1 MARRFTGIVR
11 QVDEL
16 GRIVLP
22 AELRRTMSLD
32 SGKAS
37 VEIYVDDDSVILR
50 PLGMCCRICG
60 ETGEEKLVSVKDI
73 TLCRKCINTYVGLKN
88 ASAKAATQ

>member
-1 MARRFTGIVR
+1 MAKRFTGIVR

-22 AELRRTMSLD
+22 AELRRSMSLN
-32 SGKAS
+32 SGNAA

-50 PLGMCCRICG
+50 PLGIRCRICG
-60 ETGEEKLVSVKDI
+60 ETDEAKLVSVNDM
-73 TLCRKCINTYVGLKN
+73 TLCQKCISDFNSQKN
-88 ASAKAATQ
+88 ALAKPSSK

>member
-1 MARRFTGIVR
+1 MAKRFTGIVR

-22 AELRRTMSLD
+22 AELRRSMSLN
-32 SGKAS
+32 SGNAS

-50 PLGMCCRICG
+50 PLGIRCRICG
-60 ETGEEKLVSVKDI
+60 ETDEEKLISVDDM
-73 TLCRKCINTYVGLKN
+73 TLCQKCIAEFNSQKDAL
-88 ASAKAATQ
+88 AKQSHK

>member
-1 MARRFTGIVR
+1 MARRYTGIVR
-11 QVDEL
+11 PVDEL

-37 VEIYVDDDSVILR
+37 VEIYVDDDAVILR

-60 ETGEEKLVSVKDI
+60 ETEEDKLVSVKDI
-73 TLCRKCINTYVGLKN
+73 TLCHKCIDTYAGLKD
-88 ASAKAATQ
+88 ASAKSSPQ